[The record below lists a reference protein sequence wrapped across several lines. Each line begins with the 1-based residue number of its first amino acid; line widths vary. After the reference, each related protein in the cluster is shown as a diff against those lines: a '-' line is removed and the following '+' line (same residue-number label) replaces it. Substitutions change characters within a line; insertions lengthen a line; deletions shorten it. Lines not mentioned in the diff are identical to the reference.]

1 MIDTEVMIWI
11 SLLYLAIPIQ
21 GLIWLGMRRERQ
33 ERERWMRS
41 LREQVTVLRAG
52 RGGPGRIF

>member
-1 MIDTEVMIWI
+1 MDLMIVI

-41 LREQVTVLRAG
+41 LREQITILRGG
-52 RGGPGRIF
+52 RGHGGQGRQF